1 MCFVDI
7 LGTKFMTQKFQ
18 FGAFAENL
26 AADFLIQRGYS
37 ILDKNFR
44 RKWGEIDLVA
54 CKNNVLVFIEVKA
67 SIGNFAGFEPEH
79 RAGRDKMLKVLRT
92 AKTYLSYNKLG
103 TDREWQLDVV
113 AVTLDK
119 ATRSAH
125 VKHFKNIMGE

>member
-1 MCFVDI
+1 MHFVDI

-26 AADFLIQRGYS
+26 AADFLTQRGYL

-54 CKNNVLVFIEVKA
+54 SKNDILVFVEVKA
-67 SIGNFAGFEPEH
+67 SIGNLVGFEPEN
-79 RAGRDKMLKVLRT
+79 RAGRAKMQKVLRT
-92 AKTYLSYNKLG
+92 AKTYLSYKKLG

-113 AVTLDK
+113 AVALDK
-119 ATRSAH
+119 ITRSAH